1 MHGTP
6 PKSVLSKIF
15 SAIFKSNIH
24 ADDDYFVQVILIFH
38 EVSKILFA
46 FGTSFLEG
54 HKQDPKIKA
63 ILEQFLNI
71 FQIFQEPLAS

>member
-6 PKSVLSKIF
+6 LKSVLSKIF
-15 SAIFKSNIH
+15 SAIFKSR
-24 ADDDYFVQVILIFH
+24 ADDDYFFQVILIFH

-46 FGTSFLEG
+46 FGTSFLKG